1 MSSPSPSL
9 APPAHSSEE
18 QHRLEHERLIA
29 EVSALRKALAEKSKP
44 WWQIVLESAGG
55 AALITVI
62 FGGVLGGLV
71 TGMYQSAQAKIQ
83 RESAAQKKLQELR
96 FQAETEALQLVSTTV
111 AATEDLLQLSTKS
124 FLQASKDQQDGI
136 RKSFTLADATWRKQ
150 NTIVI
155 RFKFHYYYRDNPEVM
170 MAWKQ
175 TRERVSSYVSCADQ
189 WVEQHPRYVEGLG
202 AGCVAERAAI
212 LDSLDVLQKSLPK
225 LD

>member
-9 APPAHSSEE
+9 TPPAHSNEE
-18 QHRLEHERLIA
+18 QHGLQHERLMA
-29 EVSALRKALAEKSKP
+29 EVFALRKALAEQSKP

-62 FGGVLGGLV
+62 FGGMLGGLV

-83 RESAAQKKLQELR
+83 RENAARKRLQELR

-111 AATEDLLQLSTKS
+111 AAAEDLLQLSSKS
-124 FLQASKDQQDGI
+124 FLQASKEQQDGI
-136 RKSFTLADATWRKQ
+136 RKAFTLADATWRKQ

-175 TRERVSSYVSCADQ
+175 TRERVSGYVNCAGQ
-189 WVEQHPRYVEGLG
+189 WAEQHPGYIEGLG
-202 AGCVAERAAI
+202 VGCTTEKAAI